1 MIWAQVARVLS
12 SPRFDRLPCSRSQVT
27 LGNRIGLALGIAG
40 LVPVAVLGWQAV
52 RGARD
57 ELTTSVGGALVRQAR
72 EVARGGER
80 LTLDRLKEL
89 RQAASYI
96 PFDRLSRDETT
107 AALAIPYRQF
117 SDLNIVAV
125 VEREGR
131 SVVNVVAEAH
141 PELDPSLA
149 GHEPIDQRD
158 LEAFSHAVPLEAAVE
173 AGLAVG
179 PPYRSP
185 VTGLPRLA
193 LAVRLDAGGKRILAA
208 ELSLGELSAP
218 LQEAA
223 GEGVAYLVDGGGRLL
238 GGTASGAP
246 SKEEVALVTER
257 AAGDDQPSRLVE
269 RGDGQKWLAAFA
281 PAGALGWG
289 VVIAQPT
296 AVAFRAADRV
306 QRQALWW
313 AVGALLLSAG
323 LGMVLWRALVRP
335 LQQLT
340 EAVGELRDGHF
351 DAPLP
356 ATGQDE
362 LGLLTRT
369 FANMAREVR
378 RRDEEIQAFNS
389 ELRERV
395 EARTRELRAAEDQ
408 IARSR
413 HLTALGSISAGVA
426 HGIDNPMTSVIGL
439 VTLARDQVGSDSE
452 PGHLLETALAEAR
465 RVTGVVRDLRRL
477 AAPGRAEGARRFPL
491 GRAVKAAVQ
500 RFRIAGTP
508 GVVELSV
515 KVESELPDMEGDPD
529 QIEALVDRLLHSASA
544 STPEGGQISVSVCS
558 VDGAALR
565 LVVTDNG
572 RGISP
577 EVRDRIFDPLV
588 ASSRAAGAGLGLSLV
603 HGIVEA
609 HHGRIEVASEPGR
622 ETSFTIH
629 FPAAASPAPPD

>member
-1 MIWAQVARVLS
+1 M
-12 SPRFDRLPCSRSQVT
+12 T
-27 LGNRIGLALGIAG
+27 LANRIGLALLTAG

-52 RGARD
+52 RSARD
-57 ELTTSVGGALVRQAR
+57 ELTTSVGGALIRQAR

-96 PFDRLSRDETT
+96 PFDRLSGDETT

-117 SDLNIVAV
+117 SDLNIIAV

-131 SVVNVVAEAH
+131 SVANVVSEGQ
-141 PELDPSLA
+141 PELDPGLA
-149 GHEPIDQRD
+149 GHEPIDRRD
-158 LEAFSHAVPLEAAVE
+158 LEAFSHAVPLDAALE

-185 VTGLPRLA
+185 VSGLPRLA
-193 LAVRLDAGGKRILAA
+193 LAVRLDPGGQRVLAA
-208 ELSLGELSAP
+208 ELSLAELSAP

-238 GGTASGAP
+238 GGTTTAALSM
-246 SKEEVALVTER
+246 EEVALVTEQ
-257 AAGDDQPSRLVE
+257 AAGDHQLARQLE

-296 AVAFRAADRV
+296 SVALRAADRV
-306 QRQALWW
+306 QRQALGW
-313 AVGALLLSAG
+313 ALGALLLSAG
-323 LGMVLWRALVRP
+323 LGVVLWRALVRP
-335 LQQLT
+335 LEQLT
-340 EAVGELRDGHF
+340 EAVGAMQDLRY

-369 FANMAREVR
+369 FARMAQEVR
-378 RRDEEIQAFNS
+378 RRDEEIRAFNS

-395 EARTRELRAAEDQ
+395 EARTKELRAAEDQ
-408 IARSR
+408 IARNR

-439 VTLARDQVGSDSE
+439 VTLAREQVGPDSE
-452 PGHLLETALAEAR
+452 PGHLLETALAQAR

-477 AAPGRAEGARRFPL
+477 AAPGLVEGARRFSL
-491 GRAVKAAVQ
+491 GGAVKAAAE
-500 RFRIAGTP
+500 RFRAAGAP
-508 GVVELSV
+508 GLGELSV
-515 KVESELPDMEGDPD
+515 NVERDLPDLEGDPE
-529 QIEALVDRLLHSASA
+529 QIESLVDRLLQNAA
-544 STPEGGQISVSVCS
+544 TSTREGGQITVTVASVE
-558 VDGAALR
+558 GAALR
-565 LVVTDNG
+565 LVVSDTG
-572 RGISP
+572 RGIAP

-588 ASSRAAGAGLGLSLV
+588 ATSQAIGDGLGLSLV

-609 HHGRIEVASEPGR
+609 HHGRIDVVCDPWR
-622 ETSFTIH
+622 ETTFTIH
-629 FPAAASPAPPD
+629 LPAAASPAPLA

>member
-1 MIWAQVARVLS
+1 
-12 SPRFDRLPCSRSQVT
+12 VT
-27 LGNRIGLALGIAG
+27 LGNRIGLALGVAG

-52 RGARD
+52 RGARE
-57 ELTTSVGGALVRQAR
+57 ELTSSVGGALVRQAD
-72 EVARGGER
+72 EMARDGER
-80 LTLDRLKEL
+80 STLDRLKEL

-117 SDLNIVAV
+117 ANLNILAV

-131 SVVNVVAEAH
+131 TVANVVSEPH
-141 PELDPSLA
+141 PELDPSLV

-158 LEAFSHAVPLEAAVE
+158 LEAFSHAVPLDAALQ

-185 VTGLPRLA
+185 VSGLPRLA
-193 LAVRLDAGGKRILAA
+193 LAVRLDQDRGRILAA
-208 ELSLGELSAP
+208 ELSLGDLSAS
-218 LQEAA
+218 LQETA
-223 GEGVAYLVDGGGRLL
+223 GEGVAYLVDGGGRRL
-238 GGTASGAP
+238 TGADP
-246 SKEEVALVTER
+246 GSLSKEEVALVTES
-257 AAGDDQPSRLVE
+257 AASARPLVRLVE
-269 RGDGQKWLAAFA
+269 RGDGRAWLAAHA

-313 AVGALLLSAG
+313 SLGAVLLSTG
-323 LGMVLWRALVRP
+323 LGIVLWRALKRP

-340 EAVGELRDGHF
+340 DAVGALRDGHY

-362 LGLLTRT
+362 LGLLSET

-395 EARTRELRAAEDQ
+395 EARTQELRSAEDQ
-408 IARSR
+408 IARNR

-426 HGIDNPMTSVIGL
+426 HGINNPMTSVIGL
-439 VTLARDQVGSDSE
+439 VTMARDKVGPDSE
-452 PGHLLETALAEAR
+452 PGQLLGTALAEAR

-477 AAPGRAEGARRFPL
+477 AAPGLAEGARRFPL
-491 GRAVKAAVQ
+491 DRAVNAAVQ
-500 RFRIAGTP
+500 RFRAIGAP
-508 GVVELSV
+508 GPIELSV
-515 KVESELPDMEGDPD
+515 NVDRDLPEMEGDPE
-529 QIEALVDRLLHSASA
+529 QIESLLDRLLQNAAA
-544 STPEGGQISVSVCS
+544 STPPGGQVSVSVSS
-558 VDGAALR
+558 VEGAALR
-565 LVVTDNG
+565 LVVSDTG
-572 RGISP
+572 RGIPP
-577 EVRDRIFDPLV
+577 ELRDRIFDPFF
-588 ASSRAAGAGLGLSLV
+588 STSQAAGAGLGLSLV

-609 HHGRIEVASEPGR
+609 HHGRIEVASEPWR
-622 ETSFTIH
+622 ETTFTIH
-629 FPAAASPAPPD
+629 FPAAAAPPHLA